1 MSKPILISGIQPS
14 GKLHVGNYLGAL
26 KNFVELQNSGNYEC
40 FFFIAD
46 YHSITEEFNPA
57 EKHEAIKEV
66 VMDYL
71 AAGINPEKS
80 TIFVQSALPAHTELA
95 WILSAIA
102 PLGELER
109 MTQFKDKSTGAPQN
123 INVGLFTY
131 PVLMAADIL
140 LYDANVVP
148 VGEDQLQHLELTRT
162 LARKF
167 NKKFGRTFIEPKPL
181 LTKTPRVMS
190 LDDPKKKMSKSRP
203 AGCLFLDDT
212 PKEMQSKIKKAVTD
226 SGNEIRFDWK
236 NKPAISNLIGIW
248 SAFSGKTEKEA
259 EKQFK
264 GKSYVE
270 FKEEL
275 VDTLVETLMP
285 FQIKKRGLKNRE
297 KEIEKMIHNGNK
309 NAGRI
314 SEKKLGEVKKK
325 IGLS

>member
-46 YHSITEEFNPA
+46 YHSITEEFNPT

-275 VDTLVETLMP
+275 VDTLVETLTP
-285 FQIKKRGLKNRE
+285 FQRRKQDLRNQERKI
-297 KEIEKMIHNGNK
+297 KEIVRNGNK

>member
-1 MSKPILISGIQPS
+1 LISGIQPS

-46 YHSITEEFNPA
+46 YHSITEEFNPT

-275 VDTLVETLMP
+275 VDTLVETLTP
-285 FQIKKRGLKNRE
+285 FQRRKQDLRNQERKI
-297 KEIEKMIHNGNK
+297 KEIVRNGNK